1 MKPLHRPLAA
11 ALVILALAA
20 SPATSAQRRGSAPPA
35 KSVPPTTAPEKPAA
49 AATEAATPASPAAQP
64 GARPVAP
71 APAQPA
77 PAPPPE
83 PAQQPQAAQ
92 PAAKPAEAA
101 APFTYNPEGRRDPFV
116 SLIGKGS
123 DPRSAAARLP
133 GVPGLLINEVS
144 VKGIVRNSSGFVAL
158 IQGPDNK
165 TYVVKAG
172 DRLLDGTVKSIV
184 QDAVVFSQDVNDPL
198 SLVKQKEI
206 RKPLR
211 SAEGGRG

>member
-1 MKPLHRPLAA
+1 MSTVMMRVVRVLLCLVAMTAVA
-11 ALVILALAA
+11 ALSSATQPGPVQAAQSQPTPAL
-20 SPATSAQRRGSAPPA
+20 SAPPA
-35 KSVPPTTAPEKPAA
+35 AA
-49 AATEAATPASPAAQP
+49 AGQP
-64 GARPVAP
+64 PS
-71 APAQPA
+71 
-77 PAPPPE
+77 
-83 PAQQPQAAQ
+83 
-92 PAAKPAEAA
+92 KPAEAG

-116 SLIGKGS
+116 SLIGKGN
-123 DPRSAAARLP
+123 DPKNTAARPP

-144 VKGIVRNSSGFVAL
+144 VKGIVRNSAGFVAM

-172 DRLLDGTVKSIV
+172 DRLMDGMVKSIV

-206 RKPLR
+206 RKSLR

>member
-1 MKPLHRPLAA
+1 MSNHTIRIVRALMLGGF
-11 ALVILALAA
+11 ALVMLVTTMA
-20 SPATSAQRRGSAPPA
+20 SAGQRGQAP
-35 KSVPPTTAPEKPAA
+35 S
-49 AATEAATPASPAAQP
+49 AATPPPAAGQP
-64 GARPVAP
+64 L
-71 APAQPA
+71 
-77 PAPPPE
+77 
-83 PAQQPQAAQ
+83 
-92 PAAKPAEAA
+92 AKPPAEAA

-116 SLIGKGS
+116 SLLGRGN
-123 DPRSAAARLP
+123 DPKSQGARPP

-144 VKGIVRNSSGFVAL
+144 VKGIVRNTAGFVAL

-172 DRLLDGTVKSIV
+172 DRLMDGTVKSIV

-206 RKPLR
+206 RKTLR

>member
-1 MKPLHRPLAA
+1 MSTLMMRSARVLLVSLVPLMGTPAIVTAQQRGQGQPAQA
-11 ALVILALAA
+11 PKTGA
-20 SPATSAQRRGSAPPA
+20 SP
-35 KSVPPTTAPEKPAA
+35 
-49 AATEAATPASPAAQP
+49 
-64 GARPVAP
+64 AP
-71 APAQPA
+71 APAPA
-77 PAPPPE
+77 PAT
-83 PAQQPQAAQ
+83 AAAGQQPS
-92 PAAKPAEAA
+92 KPAEAG

-116 SLIGKGS
+116 SLIGRGNDPKGQG
-123 DPRSAAARLP
+123 ARPP

-144 VKGIVRNSSGFVAL
+144 VKGIVRNSVGFVAL

-172 DRLLDGTVKSIV
+172 DRLMDGSVKSIV

-206 RKPLR
+206 RKTLR